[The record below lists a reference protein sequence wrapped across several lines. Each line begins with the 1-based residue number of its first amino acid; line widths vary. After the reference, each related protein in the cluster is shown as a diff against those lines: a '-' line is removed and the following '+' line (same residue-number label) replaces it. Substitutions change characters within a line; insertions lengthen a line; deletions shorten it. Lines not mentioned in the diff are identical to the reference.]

1 MMKARTSL
9 WASLAIAAS
18 VGLAGCGGSSNNT
31 DDDTGGTQVT
41 SYTVTLPAGHGLE
54 AGTEEFES
62 GETKL
67 ADGTTV
73 TCPSEGGCTL
83 TVTEGET
90 SGSLTASSTGG
101 MVEVAAPAQ
110 TVEIDLPAGNNI
122 RDRLDQDD
130 EDQTPGFL
138 DGKSTTIDA
147 GETLD
152 YAGVL
157 FSCPARGSDCRITF
171 VTDPVGVKVTT
182 GGEGSGVAT
191 AELKSQVGTGVGLRT
206 LRDEITDAPGSKAAG
221 NGLADRLGF
230 PHENDPSTT
239 FVSRHLKGP
248 SKSGTAF
255 AEMTHAGAVA
265 PDSWKGGP
273 WNGKAWVGGRETVV
287 RFDNQPQAESFA
299 DAHGLRVDDANN
311 VTSASD
317 DAGSDFW
324 DLVRATEAPFPARPE
339 VLAVAALAA
348 DDNPDYKYRLTAT
361 YDGVAGILSCA
372 RIDTTC
378 AELTA
383 EGTKLLGNT
392 GDTTGWTFT
401 AASSTDLVTREG
413 TDDDYLA
420 FGWWRQDQSAGGGFS
435 AFEPVY
441 GGRIPFPTGV
451 DTVNASG
458 ATDAP
463 GTGVNA
469 AQTLNG
475 KATYEGGAAGNY
487 TDYSGRRAPSGVDGT
502 FTEEAPD
509 RHGGWFVADAKLTA
523 NFGDA
528 GTSSTTADDNRIT
541 GMISNFRGAHGSLG
555 DWEVKLGSA
564 SGGNLAAEEAFNLDK
579 DTNPG
584 NNSLDP
590 ATPFLPVGFVSRNT
604 VGGDADGEPWGG
616 GWGVT
621 FYGDTLARDGDAAND
636 RLPSG
641 VAGWFHA
648 QTQHSVGDSAAPSPT
663 PTVAVQGS
671 FAATRTP

>member
-1 MMKARTSL
+1 
-9 WASLAIAAS
+9 
-18 VGLAGCGGSSNNT
+18 
-31 DDDTGGTQVT
+31 
-41 SYTVTLPAGHGLE
+41 
-54 AGTEEFES
+54 
-62 GETKL
+62 
-67 ADGTTV
+67 
-73 TCPSEGGCTL
+73 TL

-101 MVEVAAPAQ
+101 MVAVAAPAQ

-157 FSCPARGSDCRITF
+157 FSCPAGGSDCRITF

-206 LRDEITDAPGSKAAG
+206 LRDEITDPPGSKVAG

-230 PHENDPSTT
+230 PHENDPSGSFT
-239 FVSRHLKGP
+239 SRHLKGP
-248 SKSGTAF
+248 SKPDPAF

-265 PDSWKGGP
+265 SSTWKGGP

-299 DAHGLRVDDANN
+299 DAHGLHIDDANN
-311 VTSASD
+311 VTPTAD
-317 DAGSDFW
+317 DAGADFW
-324 DLVRATEAPFPARPE
+324 DLVRAAVAPFPGRSD
-339 VLAVAALAA
+339 VLAVGPEDPATGTDTYSIAA
-348 DDNPDYKYRLTAT
+348 TF
-361 YDGVAGILSCA
+361 DGVAGILTCSGSVDCA
-372 RIDTTC
+372 G
-378 AELTA
+378 LTA
-383 EGTKLLGNT
+383 EGTKLN
-392 GDTTGWTFT
+392 DPSADDINQWMFV
-401 AASSTDLVTREG
+401 AADPTDLVTGAG
-413 TDDDYLA
+413 TKDDYLA

-435 AFEPVY
+435 GFEPVY

-451 DTVNASG
+451 DSGDAGGTVTNGTQTNRDLPGYNA
-458 ATDAP
+458 P
-463 GTGVNA
+463 
-469 AQTLNG
+469 QTLNG
-475 KATYEGGAAGNY
+475 KATYAGGAAGNY

-509 RHGGWFVADAKLTA
+509 RHGGWFVADAKLMA

-528 GTSSTTADDNRIT
+528 GTPNNNADDNRIT

-564 SGGNLAAEEAFNLDK
+564 AAGNLANAEAFNLDPG
-579 DTNPG
+579 TNPTVVTLTG
-584 NNSLDP
+584 GARN
-590 ATPFLPVGFVSRNT
+590 VVS
-604 VGGDADGEPWGG
+604 GDADGEPWSG
-616 GWGVT
+616 GWGVS
-621 FYGDTLARDGDAAND
+621 FYGDTVNADGDPAND

-648 QTQHSVGDSAAPSPT
+648 QTQHAVGTPEAPSPT

-671 FAATRTP
+671 FAAER

>member
-1 MMKARTSL
+1 MKARTSL

-31 DDDTGGTQVT
+31 DDDAGGTQVT

-73 TCPSEGGCTL
+73 TCPSEDGCTL

-101 MVEVAAPAQ
+101 MVAVAAPAQ

-157 FSCPARGSDCRITF
+157 FSCPAGGSDCRITF

-221 NGLADRLGF
+221 NSLADRLGF
-230 PHENDPSTT
+230 PHENDANP
-239 FVSRHLKGP
+239 FASRHLKAP
-248 SKSGTAF
+248 SLEAAEANSNAAAAASGLD
-255 AEMTHAGAVA
+255 G
-265 PDSWKGGP
+265 
-273 WNGKAWVGGRETVV
+273 WNGAAWQEGRETVV
-287 RFDNQPQAESFA
+287 RFDNQPKAESFA
-299 DAHGLRVDDANN
+299 DAHGLKIDDANN
-311 VTSASD
+311 VTSAED

-324 DLVRATEAPFPARPE
+324 DLVRAAVAPFPSRPQ
-339 VLAVAALAA
+339 VTTIAALDAA
-348 DDNPDYKYRLTAT
+348 VDAAYKYRIAAT
-361 YDGVAGILSCA
+361 FDGVAGTLTCA
-372 RIDTTC
+372 QEGTTC
-378 AELTA
+378 DSLTA
-383 EGTKLLGNT
+383 EGTKLSGNV
-392 GDTTGWTFT
+392 GDGTGWTFT
-401 AASSTDLVTREG
+401 ATRATDEVSREG
-413 TDDDYLA
+413 TKDDYLA

-435 AFEPVY
+435 GFEPVY
-441 GGRIPFPTGV
+441 GGRIPFPT
-451 DTVNASG
+451 
-458 ATDAP
+458 
-463 GTGVNA
+463 TGS
-469 AQTLNG
+469 TLNG
-475 KATYEGGAAGNY
+475 KATYSGGAAGNY

-528 GTSSTTADDNRIT
+528 GTSTTADDNRIT

-555 DWEVKLGSA
+555 DWEVKLSNTA
-564 SGGNLAAEEAFNLDK
+564 PAGNLTPSADPTEGGEANIIDAN
-579 DTNPG
+579 TNT
-584 NNSLDP
+584 S
-590 ATPFLPVGFVSRNT
+590 
-604 VGGDADGEPWGG
+604 GDADGEPWGG
-616 GWGVT
+616 DWGAT
-621 FYGDTLARDGDAAND
+621 FYGETLDRDGDGAND

-648 QTQHSVGDSAAPSPT
+648 QTQHSVGDTAAPSPT

>member
-41 SYTVTLPAGHGLE
+41 SYTVTLPAGHGLTE
-54 AGTEEFES
+54 GTEDYVS

-67 ADGTTV
+67 RDGTTV
-73 TCPSEGGCTL
+73 TCPSEDGCTL

-101 MVEVAAPAQ
+101 MVAVAAPAQ

-157 FSCPARGSDCRITF
+157 FSCPAGGSDCRITF

-206 LRDEITDAPGSKAAG
+206 LRDEITAPPANKAAG
-221 NGLADRLGF
+221 NSLADRLGF
-230 PHENDPSTT
+230 PHENDANP
-239 FVSRHLKGP
+239 FASRHLKAP
-248 SKSGTAF
+248 SLDAAEAGSNAAAAASGLD
-255 AEMTHAGAVA
+255 G
-265 PDSWKGGP
+265 
-273 WNGKAWVGGRETVV
+273 WNGAAWQEGRETVV
-287 RFDNQPQAESFA
+287 RFDNQTQAESFA
-299 DAHGLRVDDANN
+299 DAHGLKIDDSNN

-317 DAGSDFW
+317 DAGDDFW
-324 DLVRATEAPFPARPE
+324 DLVRADTAPFPGRSG
-339 VLAVAALAA
+339 VLNVLENQSGPRYSIAA
-348 DDNPDYKYRLTAT
+348 TF
-361 YDGVAGILSCA
+361 DGVAGTL
-372 RIDTTC
+372 TC
-378 AELTA
+378 PRSSDNCGQLTA
-383 EGTKLLGNT
+383 EGTKLSGPVDDDDS
-392 GDTTGWTFT
+392 DTITGWVFT
-401 AASSTDLVTREG
+401 ATNPTALVSREG
-413 TDDDYLA
+413 TEDDYLA
-420 FGWWRQDQSAGGGFS
+420 FGWWRQDQSSGGGFS
-435 AFEPVY
+435 GFEPVY
-441 GGRIPFPTGV
+441 GGRIPFPATG
-451 DTVNASG
+451 S
-458 ATDAP
+458 
-463 GTGVNA
+463 
-469 AQTLNG
+469 TLNG

-487 TDYSGRRAPSGVDGT
+487 TDYSGRRAPSGIDGT

-528 GTSSTTADDNRIT
+528 GTPNNDADDNRIT

-555 DWEVKLGSA
+555 DWEVKLSNTA
-564 SGGNLAAEEAFNLDK
+564 PAGNL
-579 DTNPG
+579 TP
-584 NNSLDP
+584 S
-590 ATPFLPVGFVSRNT
+590 ATPTDGGEANIIDANT
-604 VGGDADGEPWGG
+604 NTSGDADGEPWGG
-616 GWGVT
+616 DWGAT
-621 FYGDTLARDGDAAND
+621 FYGETLDRDDDGAND

-648 QTQHSVGDSAAPSPT
+648 QTQHSVGDPAAPSPT